1 MEDIK
6 ETLRNAMDIKE
17 GRGFKATL
25 AGIVVGFVAKRF
37 TQDNAA
43 SLGAGLVAYSIAKR
57 V

>member
-6 ETLRNAMDIKE
+6 DTLSSILDVKE
-17 GRGFKATL
+17 GRGLKATL
-25 AGIVVGFVAKRF
+25 AGIVAGFVAKRF

-43 SLGAGLVAYSIAKR
+43 SLGVGLVAYSIAKR